1 MPKQKLSEL
10 KIALVHDFL
19 TSLGGAERVLMA
31 LHEIFPNAPIY
42 TLAYDQQGTRHQ
54 FDGMDIREAKL
65 AHTLVGRSRK
75 LSLPF
80 LPNAVDT
87 LPLAEYDLVISSSSA
102 FSKGVVTRPET
113 LHICYCHTPMRYA
126 WDWTHEYAKENGY
139 DRGVKGFFYRLV
151 MHYLRLWDWY
161 SAERVDVWLANSKN
175 VAHRIKKYYGKDAA
189 VVYPPVETNYDR
201 EITTIPTDVPYF
213 LIISR
218 LSPYKRVDLAIEACA
233 QTNKRLVIIGD
244 GPDRKR
250 LEALAQSLHAPVVF
264 LGYQSDASIHR
275 YYDHCEAFIF
285 AGEDDFGIT
294 PVEAMAHGK
303 PVIAFG
309 KGGALETVVD
319 GKTGLFFTE
328 PTAASLTD
336 ALIRFDKQQD
346 SFDEKLIRRHA
357 EKFSKE
363 AFSEAILTTIESE
376 WEKFSR

>member
-1 MPKQKLSEL
+1 MAKRKLSEL

-31 LHEIFPNAPIY
+31 LHEIFPDAPIY
-42 TLAYDQQGTRHQ
+42 TLAYDKQGTHGQ
-54 FDGMDIREAKL
+54 FDGIDVREARL
-65 AHTLVGRSRK
+65 AKTLVGRSRK

-80 LPNAVDT
+80 LANATDT
-87 LPLAEYDLVISSSSA
+87 LPMAEYDLVISSSSA

-139 DRGVKGFFYRLV
+139 DRGLKGFFYRLV

-161 SAERVDVWLANSKN
+161 SAERVDVWIANSKN
-175 VAHRIKKYYGKDAA
+175 VAKRIKKYYRKEAT
-189 VVYPPVETNYDR
+189 VLYPPVETDYDR
-201 EITTIPTDVPYF
+201 EITTVPTDVPYF
-213 LIISR
+213 LVVSR
-218 LSPYKRVDLAIEACA
+218 LSPYKRIDLAIEACA
-233 QTNKRLVIIGD
+233 RVNKKLVVIGD

-250 LEALAQSLHAPVVF
+250 LEALAESLQAPVVF
-264 LGYQSDASIHR
+264 LGFQSDASIHR

-285 AGEDDFGIT
+285 SGEDDFGIT

-303 PVIAFG
+303 PVIAYG

-319 GKTGLFFTE
+319 GKTGLFFAE

-336 ALIRFDKQQD
+336 ALSRFSEKQD
-346 SFDEKLIRRHA
+346 LFDGIVIKKHA
-357 EKFSKE
+357 QQFSKE
-363 AFSEAILTTIESE
+363 AFKKQILTLIEKE
-376 WEKFSR
+376 WDTFSK